1 MNQPAFAHLS
11 VRTVYSLREGAIRP
25 DELAAR
31 TAALGME
38 AVAITDTNGLYGA
51 VRFAQACAHYGI
63 KPIYG
68 TRLTVAGD
76 DAAERFVLTL
86 LAADNDGYT
95 NLCRLLTAAHN
106 RGERGDPCAT
116 IEDVLDHA

>member
-31 TAALGME
+31 TAALGMN

-51 VRFAQACAHYGI
+51 VRFAQACAQHGV

-68 TRLTVAGD
+68 TRLTVAGH
-76 DAAERFVLTL
+76 AGERFVLTL
-86 LAADNDGYT
+86 LAANDDGYT
-95 NLCRLLTAAHN
+95 NLCRLLLSLIH
-106 RGERGDPCAT
+106 
-116 IEDVLDHA
+116 I